1 MCVILLSAEKENNL
15 SNAGSTKSTLQ
26 CQQHFI
32 LHGVIGSKQSKFVTM
47 TKLFSHIGRYSIL
60 LGQVFSRP
68 ARAREYRRL
77 IVDELDKIGLQ
88 SLGIVAL
95 LSFFM
100 GAVVTI
106 QTAANIDSG
115 WIPKWT
121 IGFTTRQTMILEFSS
136 TIVCLILSGKVGGN
150 ISSEIGTMRITEQ
163 IDAMDVMGVNS
174 ASVLILPK
182 IIAAIF
188 IFPFMV
194 VGSMFLGIVAGAVV
208 GTSQGVVSLTDY
220 TYGVQ
225 YYFEPYQVSYTLI
238 KTLVFAF
245 IITSISAYHG
255 YYTKGGAREVGQ
267 SSTKAVVYSMVLI
280 LLSNY
285 IITQLLLL

>member
-1 MCVILLSAEKENNL
+1 
-15 SNAGSTKSTLQ
+15 
-26 CQQHFI
+26 
-32 LHGVIGSKQSKFVTM
+32 
-47 TKLFSHIGRYSIL
+47 
-60 LGQVFSRP
+60 
-68 ARAREYRRL
+68 
-77 IVDELDKIGLQ
+77 
-88 SLGIVAL
+88 
-95 LSFFM
+95 
-100 GAVVTI
+100 
-106 QTAANIDSG
+106 
-115 WIPKWT
+115 
-121 IGFTTRQTMILEFSS
+121 MILEFSS

-194 VGSMFLGIVAGAVV
+194 VGSMFLGIVAGAIV